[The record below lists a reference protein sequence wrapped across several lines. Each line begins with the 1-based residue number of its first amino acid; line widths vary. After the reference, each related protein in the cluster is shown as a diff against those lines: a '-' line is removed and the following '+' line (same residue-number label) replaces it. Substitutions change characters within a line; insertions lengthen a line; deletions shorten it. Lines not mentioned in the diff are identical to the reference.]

1 VNEFLSFTVIGI
13 VTGAAYAIAASGL
26 VVTYTT
32 SGVFNIAH
40 GAIGM
45 VFAYL
50 FWQLTVAWHWPILL
64 SALAIV
70 LVFAPLAGAIIE
82 ITLVRR
88 TYGQGLAVSLV
99 MTIALLVIM
108 LFVAYWAWGGQVRA
122 APSFFGRSGWH
133 LTSQVF
139 VSWHETITVLAA
151 GGLALF
157 LRLLLYRTRVGIAMR
172 AVVDNRAL
180 AALNG
185 ARPAWLG
192 TFSWALG
199 ASSAALA
206 GILIAPVLNNLSVLA
221 LTFLVIYA
229 YGAAILGRLR
239 NLPLT
244 FVGALILGLS
254 YSYMVGYLPQNS
266 FFDSTPIQG
275 LRLSLPVVMLFV
287 VLLVLKQGTI
297 EGSQV
302 RAWRESVGVPSLPRS
317 LAVGAAVIVAMAV
330 SVQFLGAGDLVDVGQ
345 GVAYGVIVLSLVP
358 LAGWGGQVSLCQMT
372 FAGLGAFAMFRVQG
386 GSLLGLFAAM
396 GLAGVVGALV
406 ALPALRLRG
415 LYLALAT
422 FAFALAMDNMFFPTS
437 VAFSYGGTVHVNR
450 PGLLGL
456 HFASNSSF
464 VIFLTV
470 VFVLLAVGLLWLRR
484 GPFGRL
490 LLAMKDSEAACV
502 TLGASLTRTKLA
514 VFTLSA
520 AIAGLGGALLGAMI
534 TQAGSTDF
542 AAEASLPILLLAVIG
557 GMATT
562 SGAFFGGM
570 TYALVGTKVQAV
582 LPGVPNLQ
590 YALTG
595 LAGIGVGVNPDGAIP
610 TAVRRFREL
619 FPSSRSDVVEL
630 PVATDVAPA
639 PALGGAGAAGGLT
652 GAVVAA
658 GTATTAG
665 GAPTPATG
673 TPIASRAMGQG

>member
-13 VTGAAYAIAASGL
+13 VTGAAYAIAATGL
-26 VVTYTT
+26 VVTYVT
-32 SGVFNIAH
+32 SGVFNIAQ

-45 VFAYL
+45 IFAYVY
-50 FWQLTVAWHWPILL
+50 WQLVDAEHWPILL
-64 SALAIV
+64 AAV
-70 LVFAPLAGAIIE
+70 VVVAVFAPLAGAAIE
-82 ITLVRR
+82 ILLIRRAKNEGLAITLV
-88 TYGQGLAVSLV
+88 V
-99 MTIALLVIM
+99 TIALLVM
-108 LFVAYWAWGGQVRA
+108 LLFVADWAWGGQTRP

-133 LTSQVF
+133 LTSGVF
-139 VSWHETITVLAA
+139 VSWHETITVLLA
-151 GGLALF
+151 GVLAIF

-172 AVVDNRAL
+172 AVVDNPSL

-199 ASSAALA
+199 AACGALA
-206 GILIAPVLNNLSVLA
+206 GILVAPVLDDLSVLA

-239 NLPLT
+239 SLPLT
-244 FVGALILGLS
+244 FVGALLLGLG
-254 YSYMVGYLPQNS
+254 YSYTVGYLPQNR
-266 FFDSTPIQG
+266 FFESTPIAG

-287 VLLVLKQGTI
+287 VLLVMRQGTI
-297 EGSQV
+297 EGGRV
-302 RAWRESVGVPSLPRS
+302 RAWREAVDVPPFVRSAGVGVAL
-317 LAVGAAVIVAMAV
+317 IVAMAV
-330 SVQFLGAGDLVDVGQ
+330 SVSFLAAGDVVDVGE
-345 GVAYGVIVLSLVP
+345 GVAYGIIVLSLVP

-372 FAGLGAFAMFRVQG
+372 FAGLGAFAMFHVGG
-386 GSLLGLFAAM
+386 GSFWGLFAAM
-396 GLAGVVGALV
+396 ALAGIVGALV

-422 FAFALAMDNMFFPTS
+422 FAFALAMDNMFFPAS
-437 VAFSYGGTVHVNR
+437 VAFTYGGTVHVNR
-450 PGLLGL
+450 PGFLGL
-456 HFASNSSF
+456 HFHSNYSF

-470 VFVLLAVGLLWLRR
+470 VFVLLAVGLLALRR

-534 TQAGSTDF
+534 TQAGSTEF

-562 SGAFFGGM
+562 SGAFLAGM
-570 TYALVGTKVQAV
+570 SYALTGTKLQAL
-582 LPGVPNLQ
+582 LPSVPNLP

-595 LAGIGVGVNPDGAIP
+595 LAGIGVGMNPDGTVP
-610 TAVRRFREL
+610 TVVRRFREL
-619 FPSSRSDVVEL
+619 FPARQPSEVIELPEEVEL
-630 PVATDVAPA
+630 ER
-639 PALGGAGAAGGLT
+639 AGISLE
-652 GAVVAA
+652 GAVAMA
-658 GTATTAG
+658 GSGGPGRATTAG
-665 GAPTPATG
+665 ADGEPTPPAG
-673 TPIASRAMGQG
+673 TPVPSRAIGRA